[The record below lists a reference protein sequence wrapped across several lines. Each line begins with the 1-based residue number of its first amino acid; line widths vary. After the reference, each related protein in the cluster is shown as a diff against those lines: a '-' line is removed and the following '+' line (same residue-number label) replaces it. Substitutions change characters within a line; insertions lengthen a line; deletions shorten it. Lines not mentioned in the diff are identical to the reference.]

1 MCHVEREYNLRIFHF
16 VFYTQTSL
24 DLEKLCLTPNVYR
37 KLIWSG
43 IHNCMII
50 HPLGVVS
57 SSSVLHDCLTAKQ
70 CVSILQD
77 RCALSCNI
85 VPIFQDNNFYT
96 HTPKIEEQI
105 QKYHDEVSRR
115 KMFSVGSK
123 MSFTSKI
130 MVGVTTK
137 QTNYLK

>member
-96 HTPKIEEQI
+96 HTHLRLKSRFKNIMM
-105 QKYHDEVSRR
+105 KYLGGKCFLLEA
-115 KMFSVGSK
+115 K
-123 MSFTSKI
+123 
-130 MVGVTTK
+130 
-137 QTNYLK
+137 